1 MSYFPR
7 PPKAPSPMTWSHLF
21 RQALRM
27 TSRDWRAG
35 ELRLLA
41 AALVTAVAAVTSVG
55 FLVDRIRLGLE
66 RDASQL
72 LGADLVLSSD
82 TPFAP
87 ALAEQAKAAGLET
100 ATTVVFPSMALSDKD
115 ADRNAL
121 VAVKAVSSG
130 YPLRGRL
137 RVADAPGGADE
148 ATRDIPAPGEAWVD
162 PQLMQSIGVAVG
174 DRIKLGESTFRIAR
188 VIAIEPD
195 RGAQFINFAP
205 RVMLNLADLP
215 STQLI
220 TTGSRVTYRL
230 LMAGE
235 REAVRGYA
243 AVLEKQL
250 VRGQR
255 VESLEGGRPEMQRTL
270 ERAQRFLALVALL
283 AAMIA
288 AVAVAAGARR
298 FSLRH
303 LDSCAMMRCLGLA
316 QVDIFRLFA
325 LEFLTVGLAACVAGM
340 VAGYAFHYGLLAMLG
355 SLINTALPQPSL
367 LPAVQGF
374 ACGLVLLLG
383 FALPPLAQLRQVPP
397 LRVLR
402 KDIGLPTGRAALG
415 YLVGLAGFLA
425 LLLWSSDDLKI
436 GALTAGGFA
445 AGLVVFALVAWLA
458 LQLLRPLRAMT
469 GRMGISW
476 RFALAAVQRR
486 PAATVVQLVSLAVG
500 LMALLLLTVTRTDL
514 VSAWR
519 SSAPPDAPN
528 RFIVNIQ
535 PDQVEAL
542 GERLR
547 GAGVTAP
554 INPMVRG
561 RLVEVNG
568 RKVGPENYASDRAQR
583 LVDREFNLSYAADA
597 PTHNRI
603 TAGRWFRDGSD
614 ELSIEEGIANTLGL
628 KIGDAMTFDIAG
640 QRVTARVT
648 SLRKV
653 NWDSMRANFFV
664 IMPPSLLA
672 DKPASFITA
681 FYLPPARA
689 GLAGELLREFPNL
702 TVIDTTAVFRQVQA
716 VIDQVVAAVEF
727 LFVFTLAAGVLVL
740 YAALASSR
748 DERVREAGL
757 LRALGASRQQLS
769 RAQVAEMICIGG
781 LAGFL
786 AAAGASAIGWALA
799 RYAFEFDYVVS
810 PWVFVSGIGG
820 GAFAALVGGWFGLRG
835 VLNTPPLATLREA

>member
-1 MSYFPR
+1 
-7 PPKAPSPMTWSHLF
+7 MTWSHLIL
-21 RQALRM
+21 QALRM
-27 TSRDWRAG
+27 TARDWRAG

-82 TPFAP
+82 SPIDA
-87 ALAEQAKAAGLET
+87 ALAGRARAAGLHT
-100 ATTVVFPSMALSDKD
+100 ADTVVFPSMALSEKD
-115 ADRNAL
+115 RDRNAL
-121 VAVKAVSSG
+121 AAVKAVSAG

-137 RVADAPGGADE
+137 RVSDAPGADD
-148 ATRDIPAPGEAWVD
+148 APAADVPVQGEVWVD
-162 PQLMQSIGVAVG
+162 TQLLQSIGASVG
-174 DRIKLGESTFRIAR
+174 DRIKLGESSFRIAR
-188 VIAIEPD
+188 VIAVEPD

-220 TTGSRVTYRL
+220 ATGSRVTYRL

-235 REAVRGYA
+235 REAVSAFGA
-243 AVLEKQL
+243 ALERQL
-250 VRGQR
+250 ARGQEL
-255 VESLEGGRPEMQRTL
+255 ESLEGGRPEMQRTL

-316 QVDIFRLFA
+316 QADIFRLFA
-325 LEFLTVGLAACVAGM
+325 LEFLLVGLAACVVGM
-340 VAGYAFHYGLLAMLG
+340 LAGYAFHFGLLALLG
-355 SLINTALPQPSL
+355 SLISTTLPLPSL

-415 YLVGLAGFLA
+415 YLVGLVGFFA
-425 LLLWSSDDLKI
+425 LLLWSADDVKI

-445 AGLVVFALVAWLA
+445 IGLVVFALVAWLA

-469 GRMGISW
+469 GKLGISW

-514 VSAWR
+514 VDAWR
-519 SSAPPDAPN
+519 GSAPPDAPN

-547 GAGVTAP
+547 AAGVDAS
-554 INPMVRG
+554 ISPMVRG

-568 RKVGPENYASDRAQR
+568 RPVGPEDFTGDRARR
-583 LVDREFNLSYAADA
+583 LVDREFNLSYATDA
-597 PTHNRI
+597 PTHNPI
-603 TAGRWFRDGSD
+603 TAGRWFKDGSD
-614 ELSIEEGIANTLGL
+614 ELSIEVGIADALGL
-628 KIGDAMTFDIAG
+628 AIGDAMTFDIVG
-640 QRVTARVT
+640 QRVTARIT

-681 FYLPPARA
+681 FHLPAGRA
-689 GLAGELLREFPNL
+689 AFSGELLREFPNL
-702 TVIDTTAVFRQVQA
+702 TVVDTTAVFRQVQA

-786 AAAGASAIGWALA
+786 AAAGASGIGWALA
-799 RYAFEFDYVVS
+799 RYAFEFDYIVS

-820 GAFAALVGGWFGLRG
+820 GALAALIGGWFGLRG

>member
-1 MSYFPR
+1 
-7 PPKAPSPMTWSHLF
+7 MT
-21 RQALRM
+21 A
-27 TSRDWRAG
+27 RDWRAG

-82 TPFAP
+82 SPIDA
-87 ALAEQAKAAGLET
+87 ALAGRARAAGLQT
-100 ATTVVFPSMALSDKD
+100 ADTVVFPSMALSEKER
-115 ADRNAL
+115 DRNAL
-121 VAVKAVSSG
+121 AAVKAVSAG

-137 RVADAPGGADE
+137 RVSDAPGADD
-148 ATRDIPAPGEAWVD
+148 APAADVPVQGEVWVD
-162 PQLMQSIGVAVG
+162 TQLLQSIGASVG
-174 DRIKLGESTFRIAR
+174 DRIKLGESSFRIAR
-188 VIAIEPD
+188 VIAVEPD

-215 STQLI
+215 ATQLI
-220 TTGSRVTYRL
+220 ATGSRVTYRL

-235 REAVRGYA
+235 REAVRAFGA
-243 AVLEKQL
+243 GLERQL
-250 VRGQR
+250 ARGQR
-255 VESLEGGRPEMQRTL
+255 LESLEGGRPEMQRTL

-316 QVDIFRLFA
+316 QADIFRLFA
-325 LEFLTVGLAACVAGM
+325 LEFLLVGLAACVVGM
-340 VAGYAFHYGLLAMLG
+340 LAGYAFHFGLLALLG
-355 SLINTALPQPSL
+355 SLISTTLPLPSL

-415 YLVGLAGFLA
+415 YLVGLVGFFA
-425 LLLWSSDDLKI
+425 LLLWSADDVKI

-445 AGLVVFALVAWLA
+445 IGLVVFALVAWLA

-469 GRMGISW
+469 GKLGISW

-514 VSAWR
+514 VDAWR
-519 SSAPPDAPN
+519 GSAPPDAPN

-547 GAGVTAP
+547 AAGVDAS

-568 RKVGPENYASDRAQR
+568 RPVGPENFTGDRAQR
-583 LVDREFNLSYAADA
+583 LVDREFNLSYATEA
-597 PTHNRI
+597 PTHNPI
-603 TAGRWFRDGSD
+603 TAGRWFKDGSD
-614 ELSIEEGIANTLGL
+614 ELSIEVGIADALGL
-628 KIGDAMTFDIAG
+628 AIGDAMTFDIVG
-640 QRVTARVT
+640 QRVTARIT

-681 FYLPPARA
+681 FHLPAARA
-689 GLAGELLREFPNL
+689 AFSGELLREFPNL
-702 TVIDTTAVFRQVQA
+702 TVVDTTAVFRQVQA

-786 AAAGASAIGWALA
+786 AAAGASGIGWALA

-810 PWVFVSGIGG
+810 PWVFASGIGG
-820 GAFAALVGGWFGLRG
+820 GALAALVGGWFGLRG

>member
-1 MSYFPR
+1 
-7 PPKAPSPMTWSHLF
+7 MTWSHLF
-21 RQALRM
+21 LQALRM
-27 TSRDWRAG
+27 TARDWRAG

-82 TPFAP
+82 SPIDA
-87 ALAEQAKAAGLET
+87 ALAGRARAAGLQT
-100 ATTVVFPSMALSDKD
+100 ADTVVFPSMALSDKD
-115 ADRNAL
+115 PDRNAL
-121 VAVKAVSSG
+121 AAVKAVSAG

-137 RVADAPGGADE
+137 RVSEAPGADDAPTADV
-148 ATRDIPAPGEAWVD
+148 PLLGEVWVD
-162 PQLMQSIGVAVG
+162 TQLLQSIGASVG
-174 DRIKLGESTFRIAR
+174 DRIKLGESSFRIAR
-188 VIAIEPD
+188 VIAVEPD

-215 STQLI
+215 ATQLI
-220 TTGSRVTYRL
+220 ATGSRVTYHL
-230 LMAGE
+230 LIAGE
-235 REAVRGYA
+235 REAVRAFGA
-243 AVLEKQL
+243 GLERQL
-250 VRGQR
+250 ARGQR
-255 VESLEGGRPEMQRTL
+255 LESLEGGRPEMQRTL

-316 QVDIFRLFA
+316 QADIFRLFA
-325 LEFLTVGLAACVAGM
+325 LEFLLVGLAACVVGM
-340 VAGYAFHYGLLAMLG
+340 LAGYAFHFGLLALLG
-355 SLINTALPQPSL
+355 SLISTTLPLPSL

-383 FALPPLAQLRQVPP
+383 FALPPLAQLRQVSP

-402 KDIGLPTGRAALG
+402 KDIGLPTGRAAVG
-415 YLVGLAGFLA
+415 YLVGLVGFFA
-425 LLLWSSDDLKI
+425 LLLWSADDVKI

-445 AGLVVFALVAWLA
+445 IGLVVFALVAWLA

-469 GRMGISW
+469 GKLGISW

-514 VSAWR
+514 VDAWR
-519 SSAPPDAPN
+519 GSAPPDAPN

-547 GAGVTAP
+547 AAGVDAS

-568 RKVGPENYASDRAQR
+568 RPVGPENFTGDRAQR
-583 LVDREFNLSYAADA
+583 LVDREFNLSYATDA

-603 TAGRWFRDGSD
+603 TAGRWFTDGSD
-614 ELSIEEGIANTLGL
+614 ELSIEVGIADALGL
-628 KIGDAMTFDIAG
+628 SIGDAMTFDIVG
-640 QRVTARVT
+640 QRVTARIT

-681 FYLPPARA
+681 FHLPPARA
-689 GLAGELLREFPNL
+689 AFSGELLREFPNL
-702 TVIDTTAVFRQVQA
+702 TVVDTTAVFRQVQA

-786 AAAGASAIGWALA
+786 AAVGASGIGWALA
-799 RYAFEFDYVVS
+799 RYAFEFEYVVS
-810 PWVFVSGIGG
+810 PWVFVSGVGG
-820 GAFAALVGGWFGLRG
+820 GALAALVGGWFGLRG

>member
-1 MSYFPR
+1 
-7 PPKAPSPMTWSHLF
+7 MTLSHLL

-27 TSRDWRAG
+27 SVRDWRAG

-66 RDASQL
+66 RDAR
-72 LGADLVLSSD
+72 AR
-82 TPFAP
+82 
-87 ALAEQAKAAGLET
+87 EAGLAT
-100 ATTVVFPSMALSDKD
+100 ARTVLFPSMALSGRED
-115 ADRNAL
+115 DRNAL
-121 VAVKAVSSG
+121 VAVKAVSDG
-130 YPLRGRL
+130 YPLRGSL
-137 RVADAPGGADE
+137 RVSDAPEVADHP
-148 ATRDIPAPGEAWVD
+148 TRDIPAPGEAWVD
-162 PQLMQSIGVAVG
+162 PQLLLSLGVAPG
-174 DRIKLGESTFRIAR
+174 DRIKLGESAFRIAR
-188 VIAIEPD
+188 VISIEPD

-215 STQLI
+215 ATQLI
-220 TTGSRVTYRL
+220 TNGSRVTYRL

-235 REAVRGYA
+235 REAVHTFGTA
-243 AVLEKQL
+243 LEGQL
-250 VRGQR
+250 KRGQR
-255 VESLEGGRPEMQRTL
+255 VETLEGGRPEMQRTI

-316 QVDIFRLFA
+316 QADIFRLFA
-325 LEFLTVGLAACVAGM
+325 LEFLLVGLTACLAGM
-340 VAGYAFHYGLLAMLG
+340 VVGYAFHFGLLAMLG
-355 SLINTALPQPSL
+355 SLISTSLPQPSL
-367 LPAVQGF
+367 LAAVQGF

-383 FALPPLAQLRQVPP
+383 FALPPLVQLRQVPP

-402 KDIGLPTGRAALG
+402 KDVGLPTGRAALG
-415 YLVGLAGFLA
+415 YVAGLAGFFV
-425 LLLWSSDDLKI
+425 LLLWSSDDMKI
-436 GALTAGGFA
+436 GSLTAGGFA
-445 AGLVVFALVAWLA
+445 AGLIVFALVAWLA
-458 LQLLRPLRAMT
+458 LLLLRPLRSMT
-469 GRMGISW
+469 GRLGISW
-476 RFALAAVQRR
+476 RFAVAAVQRR

-514 VSAWR
+514 VDAWR
-519 SSAPPDAPN
+519 STVPRDAPN

-535 PDQVEAL
+535 PDQVDAL
-542 GERLR
+542 SHRLR
-547 GAGVTAP
+547 DAGVDAP

-568 RKVGPENYASDRAQR
+568 RKVGPDSYTGERAQR
-583 LVDREFNLSYAADA
+583 LVDREFNLSYMADA
-597 PTHNRI
+597 PGHNRI
-603 TAGRWFRDGSD
+603 TAGRWFTNGSD
-614 ELSIEEGIANTLGL
+614 ELSIEEGIAKTLEVGL
-628 KIGDAMTFDIAG
+628 GDTMTFEIAG
-640 QRVTARVT
+640 QRVSAHIT

-681 FYLPPARA
+681 FHLPPARTT
-689 GLAGELLREFPNL
+689 LSGELLREFPNL

-716 VIDQVVAAVEF
+716 IVDQVVAAVEF

-748 DERVREAGL
+748 DERVSEAGL
-757 LRALGASRQQLS
+757 LRALGASRRQLL
-769 RAQVAEMICIGG
+769 RAQVAELACIGG
-781 LAGFL
+781 LAGLL
-786 AAAGASAIGWALA
+786 AAIGASAIGWTLA
-799 RYAFEFDYVVS
+799 RYAFEFDYAVS
-810 PWVFVSGIGG
+810 PWVFLSGIGA
-820 GAFAALVGGWFGLRG
+820 GALAALVGGWFGLRG
-835 VLNTPPLATLREA
+835 VLNTPPLATLRDA

>member
-1 MSYFPR
+1 
-7 PPKAPSPMTWSHLF
+7 
-21 RQALRM
+21 M

-41 AALVTAVAAVTSVG
+41 AALVTAVAAVASVG

-82 TPFAP
+82 AP
-87 ALAEQAKAAGLET
+87 IASTLVDEAKAAGLAT
-100 ATTVVFPSMALSDKD
+100 ASTVVFPSMALSERDR
-115 ADRNAL
+115 DRNAL
-121 VAVKAVSSG
+121 AALKAVSSG

-137 RVADAPGGADE
+137 RVSDGSDNADQP
-148 ATRDIPAPGEAWVD
+148 TRDIPATGEVWVD
-162 PQLMQSIGVAVG
+162 PQLLQALGVAVG

-188 VIAIEPD
+188 LIAIEPD
-195 RGAQFINFAP
+195 RGAQFISFAP
-205 RVMLNLADLP
+205 RVMLNLADVP
-215 STQLI
+215 ATQLI
-220 TTGSRVTYRL
+220 ATGSRVTYRL
-230 LMAGE
+230 LMSGE
-235 REAVRGYA
+235 REAVRSYA
-243 AVLEKQL
+243 PRLERQL
-250 VRGQR
+250 ARGQR

-316 QVDIFRLFA
+316 QTDIFRLFA
-325 LEFLTVGLAACVAGM
+325 LEFLIVGLAACVAG
-340 VAGYAFHYGLLAMLG
+340 VAAGYGFHFGLLAMLG
-355 SLINTALPQPSL
+355 SLINTTLPQPSL

-415 YLVGLAGFLA
+415 YLVGLVGFFA

-436 GALTAGGFA
+436 GSLTAGGFA
-445 AGLVVFALVAWLA
+445 VGIAVFALVAWLA

-469 GRMGISW
+469 GKLGISW

-486 PAATVVQLVSLAVG
+486 PAATIVQLVSLAVG

-528 RFIVNIQ
+528 RFVVNIQ
-535 PDQVEAL
+535 PDQVEVL
-542 GERLR
+542 SQRLR
-547 GAGVTAP
+547 AAGLDAP

-568 RKVGPENYASDRAQR
+568 RQVGPEDYTGDRAQR
-583 LVDREFNLSYAADA
+583 LVDREFNLSYTAEA

-614 ELSIEEGIANTLGL
+614 EISIEEGIANTLGL
-628 KIGDAMTFDIAG
+628 KLGDAMTFDIAG
-640 QRVTARVT
+640 QRVTGRIT

-681 FYLPPARA
+681 FHLPAARA
-689 GLAGELLREFPNL
+689 SFGGELLREFPNL
-702 TVIDTTAVFRQVQA
+702 TLIDTTAVFRQVQA

-727 LFVFTLAAGVLVL
+727 LFVFTLTAGVLVL

-748 DERVREAGL
+748 DERVREAAL

-769 RAQVAEMICIGG
+769 RAQVAEMVCVGG
-781 LAGFL
+781 LAGLL
-786 AAAGASAIGWALA
+786 AAFGASAIGWALA

-810 PWVFVSGIGG
+810 PWVFLSGIGG
-820 GAFAALVGGWFGLRG
+820 GSLAALVGGWFGLRG
-835 VLNTPPLATLREA
+835 VLKTPPLATLREA